1 MLSTFETFYGVLLPG
16 GPEFE
21 VAFAFC
27 VKRPDFFGQNLVVC
41 AVDPQTLHTM
51 DSNSVSSDCIV
62 VSETGGFVTS
72 VHFYNRLL
80 YPRTSAL

>member
-1 MLSTFETFYGVLLPG
+1 MGFLLPG

-27 VKRPDFFGQNLVVC
+27 VTRPDFLGQNLVVC

-51 DSNSVSSDCIV
+51 DSNSVSSDYIV
-62 VSETGGFVTS
+62 VSETSGFFTS
-72 VHFYNRLL
+72 VHFCNRLL
-80 YPRTSAL
+80 YPRTSTL